1 MDKQASREVSRSFRS
16 DGELFAGLGA
26 EALAL
31 ATANSD
37 ISLVVSRS
45 GHILDVSYREDSLK
59 AFDVDG
65 WEDRPWQ
72 DTVTVESRDKIRELL
87 QEATT
92 VSPTRSRQVNHPGK
106 DGNDLP
112 MGYRIV
118 SFSNWPHH
126 VALGTDLRP
135 MAEMQQRLVR
145 AQIEMEKDYRK
156 LRDIESRYR
165 LLFHLAVEPLIVV
178 EAQAMRILDANED
191 AAKLLG
197 KPIKKLVGSAAVGV
211 FAKADQGIATEALTS
226 FGARSRAEVFR
237 ARLAN
242 TDRYMEIRVTPFREL
257 GKTNLLVSF
266 VSEVPTRAA
275 AGSTSDAN
283 LASVVDSLPEGI
295 VIVDGEGRIIE
306 ANPGFLDLI
315 RVVTLD
321 RVKDRSLDKWLGGS
335 SVDLQV
341 LMANLREHGTVRRF
355 SSVVR
360 DDVGGTEKV
369 EVSAARIAGRDG
381 PLFGF
386 AIREV
391 VRAEPAIQTSGAGD
405 RQGAAATQFTDLVGR
420 VPLKDLVRDTA
431 GVIEKL
437 CIEAALRLTDNN
449 RASAADMLGLSRQ
462 SLYIKLRRFGISDVD
477 EDED

>member
-1 MDKQASREVSRSFRS
+1 MEKQASGEVSRSFRS
-16 DGELFAGLGA
+16 DDKLFAGLGA
-26 EALAL
+26 GALGALASS
-31 ATANSD
+31 NSD
-37 ISLVVSRS
+37 VTLVVSRS
-45 GHILDVSYREDSLK
+45 GHILDVSYRDSNLK

-65 WEDRPWQ
+65 WEGKLWQ
-72 DTVTVESRDKIRELL
+72 DTVTVESRDKILELL
-87 QEATT
+87 NEAAT

-106 DGNDLP
+106 GGNDLP
-112 MGYRIV
+112 IGYRIV
-118 SFSNWPHH
+118 SFSNWPHR

-165 LLFHLAVEPLIVV
+165 LLFHLAVEPLIVI
-178 EAQAMRILDANED
+178 EAHTMRILDANED

-197 KPIKKLVGSAAVGV
+197 KPIKKLVGSAAVGL
-211 FAKADQGIATEALTS
+211 FAKADQGAAMEALTS
-226 FGARSRAEVFR
+226 LGTRARAEVFR

-242 TDRYMEIRVTPFREL
+242 TDRPMEIRVTPFREL

-266 VSEVPTRAA
+266 ASKEPARATA
-275 AGSTSDAN
+275 ASVSDAN
-283 LASVVDSLPEGI
+283 MVSMVDSLPEGI
-295 VIVDGEGRIIE
+295 VIVDAEGRIIE
-306 ANPGFLDLI
+306 ANPAFLDLI

-321 RVKDRSLDKWLGGS
+321 RVEDRRLDKWLGGS

-355 SSVVR
+355 SSLVR
-360 DDVGGTEKV
+360 DDVGGTEMV

-386 AIREV
+386 AIREA
-391 VRAEPAIQTSGAGD
+391 VRAEPMPTSGAGD
-405 RQGAAATQFTDLVGR
+405 RQGTAASQFTDLVGR

-462 SLYIKLRRFGISDVD
+462 SLYIKLRRFGISDID
-477 EDED
+477 EGED